1 MTSLTGVQSHFP
13 YISKPQQ
20 YSEYHMILKLIN
32 ISNVE
37 AFVTSDTLISVM
49 MVFSSN
55 QECLKPKLSI
65 EVDLSPFFLGL
76 GEGGCQDTFNYL
88 ILLYS

>member
-1 MTSLTGVQSHFP
+1 MTSSTGVQSHFP

-20 YSEYHMILKLIN
+20 NSEHHMILKLID

-37 AFVTSDTLISVM
+37 AIVASDTLISVM